1 MYDSS
6 GNQWP
11 LSRRSHVYEVHSLVL
26 AHGECALR
34 AFSDMADGCIM
45 SIGICLRREGKHTTQ
60 RLIFPPKVRAW

>member
-11 LSRRSHVYEVHSLVL
+11 LSRRSHVYEVHSLAL
-26 AHGECALR
+26 AHGVCALR
-34 AFSDMADGCIM
+34 AFFDMADGCIM
-45 SIGICLRREGKHTTQ
+45 STRICLRRGGEHITQ